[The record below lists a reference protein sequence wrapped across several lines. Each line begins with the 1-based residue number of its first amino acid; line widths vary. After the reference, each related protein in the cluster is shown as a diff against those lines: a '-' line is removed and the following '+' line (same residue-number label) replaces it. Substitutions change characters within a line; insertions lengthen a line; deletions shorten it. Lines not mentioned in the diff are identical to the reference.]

1 MSKVR
6 LLLSAAQAGA
16 TLGLVLVV
24 FFVGALVGD
33 AGTLGLV
40 LGDAL
45 LLGLLVG
52 SSLGISLSL
61 DFGGLL
67 GLFALYFGI
76 FGGVPRVDNLPW
88 SS

>member
-1 MSKVR
+1 MSKIR
-6 LLLSAAQAGA
+6 LLLSAAEAGA
-16 TLGLVLVV
+16 TLGLFLVV
-24 FFVGALVGD
+24 FLVGALVGD

-40 LGDAL
+40 LGDAVL
-45 LLGLLVG
+45 LRLLIG
-52 SSLGISLSL
+52 RSLGIGLGL

-76 FGGVPRVDNLPW
+76 FGGVPRVDNLRW